1 MTTSRAAPWSPP
13 AGVHATRRRPALF
26 AGLGLLALS
35 VTVTAEP
42 GKASLMIGAASGW
55 ALWLAG
61 ALMLAF
67 ALLNLT
73 GGLRSAGVAA
83 SLVVTALGAWLTFH
97 PTAGAL
103 AAGLLLAAGFVT
115 DGAFQI
121 AAALRLRP
129 LSVWR
134 WMLASAVTSL
144 GVAVLIAAG
153 LPERTADAVAML
165 GAASL
170 ATHGAALV
178 ALGLTRRAEVLPG
191 G

>member
-1 MTTSRAAPWSPP
+1 MSAPHAAPWSPP

-35 VTVTAEP
+35 VAVVAEP

-61 ALMLAF
+61 ALMLGF

-73 GGLRSAGVAA
+73 GGLRRAGVVA
-83 SLVVTALGAWLTFH
+83 SLAVTGLGAWLTFH

-103 AAGLLLAAGFVT
+103 AAALLLAAGFVI

-144 GVAVLIAAG
+144 AAAALDAIG
-153 LPERTADAVAML
+153 LPERTADAVAMIL
-165 GAASL
+165 AASL
-170 ATHGAALV
+170 ATSGAALV
-178 ALGLTRRAEVLPG
+178 ALGLMRRGEAADRG
-191 G
+191 